1 MLKKYYL
8 ILFIL
13 VASLFSL
20 NNIGNAQ
27 TLRFGFEIND
37 NQRKVNIPFKI
48 YSNLIVVDVLF
59 EGVIPLKFIVDTGV
73 SNTVLIDKL
82 YSDILDIVPDRKI
95 SLIGAAGGKEVEAYI
110 VNSVGVQLEG
120 IAGENIPLLVLK
132 EDYLKL
138 QETIGIK
145 IHGILGYDLFR
156 NFIVKVN
163 YATEMLTFYDPLK
176 FNRNLNWFN
185 QMEMVIESSK
195 PYIEIPVTM
204 SDSTSIL
211 AKLLIDTGASHSFM
225 LHTNSEK
232 NIKIPDKSLR
242 DDLGAGIAGNI
253 EGYVGRIKNV
263 KVGDY
268 VLEDVISTFPDKGTY
283 NDVIEATGRQ
293 GTIGGGVLKRF
304 KLFFDYGNEKLY
316 YRKNKYYKESFDYDM
331 SGLNIIAKGE
341 IFLEPYYEIE
351 SVKENTPAAK
361 VDLRPKDILISLNG
375 NKGSTLSLSY
385 INKTLSKKEGK
396 RIRMR
401 VKRNNEFVDVE
412 FYLKELI

>member
-1 MLKKYYL
+1 MLKKWY
-8 ILFIL
+8 LFIFLL
-13 VASLFSL
+13 VTYLFSFI
-20 NNIGNAQ
+20 NSVNAQ
-27 TLRFGFEIND
+27 TLRFGFEITD

-110 VNSVGVQLEG
+110 VNSVNVQLQG
-120 IAGENIPLLVLK
+120 IAGDNIPLLVLK

-163 YATEMLTFYDPLK
+163 YAAGMLTFYDPDK
-176 FNRNLNWFN
+176 FQRNLSWFN
-185 QMEMVIESSK
+185 SMEMVVENSK
-195 PYIEIPVTM
+195 PYIQLPVTM
-204 SDSTSIL
+204 SDSSRVK

-225 LHTNSEK
+225 LHTNSDPD
-232 NIKIPDKSLR
+232 IAIPEKSLR
-242 DDLGAGIAGNI
+242 DHLGAGIAGNI
-253 EGYVGRIKNV
+253 EGYVGRLSHIEI
-263 KVGDY
+263 GDY
-268 VLEDVISTFPDKGTY
+268 LLEHVISTFPDKGTY

-293 GTIGGGVLKRF
+293 GTVGGGILKRF

-316 YRKNKYYKESFDYDM
+316 YRKNKFFRESFDYDM
-331 SGLNIIAKGE
+331 SGIDVIAKGE

-351 SVKENTPAAK
+351 SVKDNTPAAK
-361 VDLRPKDILISLNG
+361 VGLKPKDILISLNG
-375 NKGSTLSLSY
+375 NKGSNLSLSY
-385 INKTLSKKEGK
+385 INRTLSKKEGK
-396 RIRMR
+396 KIRMK
-401 VKRNNEFVDVE
+401 VKRNDQYIDVE
-412 FYLKELI
+412 FYLMELI

>member
-1 MLKKYYL
+1 MIKKWYLNLLLLIVCFFSIRHNGTTQSLK
-8 ILFIL
+8 
-13 VASLFSL
+13 
-20 NNIGNAQ
+20 
-27 TLRFGFEIND
+27 FGFEIIGN
-37 NQRKVNIPFKI
+37 NRKVSIPFKI

-73 SNTVLIDKL
+73 SSTVLIDKL

-110 VNSVGVQLEG
+110 VNSVNVQLKG
-120 IAGENIPLLVLK
+120 INGENVPLLVLK

-156 NFIVKVN
+156 NFIVKIN
-163 YATEMLTFYDPLK
+163 YASEILTFYDPDQ
-176 FNRNLNWFN
+176 FNRELNWFN
-185 QMEMVIESSK
+185 QMEMRIENSK

-204 SDSTSIL
+204 SDSTRVIS
-211 AKLLIDTGASHSFM
+211 KLLIDTGASHSFM
-225 LHTNSEK
+225 LHANSDTH
-232 NIKIPDKSLR
+232 IKIPEKSLR
-242 DDLGAGIAGNI
+242 DHLGAGIAGSI
-253 EGYVGRIKNV
+253 EGYVGRLKQIEM
-263 KVGDY
+263 GDY

-293 GTIGGGVLKRF
+293 GTVGGGILKRF
-304 KLFFDYGNEKLY
+304 KLFFDYGNDKLY
-316 YRKNKYYKESFDYDM
+316 YRKNRFFKESFDYDM

-341 IFLEPYYEIE
+341 IFLEPYYEIQ
-351 SVKENTPAAK
+351 SVRENSPASK

-375 NKGSTLSLSY
+375 NSSGSLSLSY
-385 INKTLSKKEGK
+385 INNTLSQKKGK

-401 VKRNNEFVDVE
+401 VKRNEIFVDVE
-412 FYLKELI
+412 FYLKEFI